1 MGRPLPH
8 THFVEQPAPCPGSL
22 EEQPPP
28 SASRADSPGLARTWR
43 EGRVSASEAARPR
56 AQGGLGDSAGGG
68 GDGQGSTASADDAP
82 AALLFTGPGCSAFAQ
97 RTGACVGSR
106 GNKEKR
112 LAGRRNSLLESSAG
126 GGSTDGPAGLGAHA
140 TQGVSSPSLS
150 QGAGRAQDAGGNPSG
165 CDVKRPGGLCPGAVC
180 PRHCP
185 KAIAPVRLHPHP
197 CSMFSPA
204 AKQETSAGP
213 WIHYVNKYTED
224 FRAFEGNRVFG
235 RKPGPAQPAFLAEK
249 PVQAAGQPGP
259 A

>member
-1 MGRPLPH
+1 MRW
-8 THFVEQPAPCPGSL
+8 EQREQGEALSRK
-22 EEQPPP
+22 EEQP
-28 SASRADSPGLARTWR
+28 SRKLGWR
-43 EGRVSASEAARPR
+43 REYGW
-56 AQGGLGDSAGGG
+56 
-68 GDGQGSTASADDAP
+68 
-82 AALLFTGPGCSAFAQ
+82 
-97 RTGACVGSR
+97 
-106 GNKEKR
+106 
-112 LAGRRNSLLESSAG
+112 
-126 GGSTDGPAGLGAHA
+126 AHA

-150 QGAGRAQDAGGNPSG
+150 QGAGRAQDAGGNPGG
-165 CDVKRPGGLCPGAVC
+165 CDVKRPGGLCRGAVC